1 MALDG
6 HLEAVVITEA
16 VEFAFTVTNAG
27 DEPMSLEFRSG
38 LGADIAVLRG
48 GAEVWRWSDGRLFT
62 QALWSETL
70 APGESVIHEATWPD
84 PDPGTYE
91 AVGRLAA
98 ENADVEASA
107 AFTV

>member
-6 HLEAVVITEA
+6 QLDVGVAPGA
-16 VEFAFTVTNAG
+16 VEFAFSVTNAG
-27 DEPMSLEFRSG
+27 DEPVTIRFRSG
-38 LGADIAVLRG
+38 LAADIAVHTAD
-48 GAEVWRWSDGRLFT
+48 AEVWRWSDGRLFT

-70 APGESVIHEATWPD
+70 APGESVTHESTWPD

-91 AVGRLAA
+91 AVGRLEA

-107 AFTV
+107 EFTV